1 MAKSKRRNKTISLVF
16 YMIYILV
23 LLLIVGDIIGVLLFY
38 KFDEVSIHAGLDYVY
53 EQVNLFSQETWSF
66 NDIFYEQFMYQGS
79 IWLFG
84 LSVIGVIINLFLVF
98 LKGVIAGFNL
108 MFIFET
114 LPFWSAMLTMLL
126 WFIQYALVLVVT
138 VISGYFSIR
147 FVFIVLRTLFV
158 KKEPLR
164 LKKQLVYYFY
174 QLVMIMALTLVSTTV
189 TYVIQP
195 LTYEQ
200 FEKAETLEHE
210 KSNVSDNLKQK
221 DAEFDGVVL

>member
-1 MAKSKRRNKTISLVF
+1 ML
-16 YMIYILV
+16 YILV
-23 LLLIVGDIIGVLLFY
+23 LLLIIGDMIGVLLFY

-53 EQVNLFSQETWSF
+53 EQVNLFNQETWSF

-84 LSVIGVIINLFLVF
+84 LSIIGVIINLFLVF

-114 LPFWSAMLTMLL
+114 LPFWSAMLTMFL

-138 VISGYFSIR
+138 VVSGYFSIR

-164 LKKQLVYYFY
+164 LKKHILYYFY
-174 QLVMIMALTLVSTTV
+174 QLVMIMVLTLVTTTV
-189 TYVIQP
+189 TYFVQP

-200 FEKAETLEHE
+200 FEKAEALEHE